1 MRTLMRAAPKAKV
14 LGSLGLAGLLLAT
27 SCSVATGLTSGELLE
42 ELDEIVRIDGSAN
55 SRRIAYAQTAKVS
68 SWYMHNALLIPV
80 RAPAAW
86 IFGRRTELT
95 LENPGQHVREL
106 IEELPDETGSDL
118 RVNAAAASRLGW
130 LAELDRN
137 PQTRILSID
146 GLSRCCQQ
154 LGLQPF
160 EGSFVELSTPL
171 PPDQLELAR
180 VGMRTLR
187 PSARGEGVGS
197 LDPYREALEKIS
209 SAPLPRWDER
219 LMLIEDL
226 GVVLANETDA
236 QARPWAESALRR
248 AIEHCVRGIL
258 LGTIKDRDSRWIEVR
273 LCAMEQ
279 IRRLGGPR
287 TVPLMLATMAA
298 SPQERAAALSWF
310 DPDPLIQLRLIHY
323 CGQLRGELAE
333 TVVRLPGR
341 QDWEATTPSE
351 FLARTVLSERD
362 YYSKLRTPAIVALS
376 WCLGREKIDPD
387 PAWVRKWNEERR

>member
-1 MRTLMRAAPKAKV
+1 MPTMMRAFWCCA
-14 LGSLGLAGLLLAT
+14 GLATVLVLP
-27 SCSVATGLTSGELLE
+27 SCSVAVGLTSGELLE
-42 ELDEIVRIDGSAN
+42 ELDEIVRIDGTDN
-55 SRRIAYAQTAKVS
+55 ERKITYAQRARVS

-86 IFGRRTELT
+86 LFGRRTEMT

-106 IEELPDETGSDL
+106 LAELPDETGRNL
-118 RVNAAAASRLGW
+118 AVNAAAASRLGW

-137 PQTRILSID
+137 PQTRVLAID
-146 GLSRCCQQ
+146 GLSRICRQ
-154 LGLQPF
+154 LSLGPF
-160 EGSFVELSTPL
+160 DGSFAQLSIPIDPETL
-171 PPDQLELAR
+171 ALAR
-180 VGMRTLR
+180 LGIRTLR
-187 PSARGEGVGS
+187 PSARGENGGS
-197 LDPYREALEKIS
+197 LEPYQDALAQIS
-209 SAPLPRWDER
+209 SAPLARWDER

-226 GVVLANETDA
+226 GVLLANETDA
-236 QARPWAESALRR
+236 QARPWLDAALRK

-298 SPQERAAALSWF
+298 SPQDRVAGLSWF
-310 DPDPLIQLRLIHY
+310 DSDALIQLRLIHY
-323 CGQLRGELAE
+323 CGQLSGELAE
-333 TVVRLPGR
+333 AVVRLPGR

-351 FLARTVLSERD
+351 FLARTVLAERD

-376 WCLGREKIDPD
+376 WSLGRKTIDPD